1 MLAFALAAML
11 ASTPSQTPLTV
22 APPSSPEVESAVR
35 LEDVEVTGRRLDTM
49 IRSFI
54 DEVAAPNNNRGLA
67 RWSGGLC
74 VGAANLSND
83 AAQYLVDR
91 VSTVAEDLG
100 LRAGAPGC
108 APNILIVAT
117 DDPQALSQDLIDKS
131 PRAFRMGGAG
141 MDRGGAQLRHFVQ
154 SDLPVRWWQV
164 SMPVDSETGKR
175 ATRLPS
181 DGHDGGDGL
190 GRPNQIRNY
199 APNINVFA
207 ASRLTTQIHD
217 NLFRTVIVVD
227 VTKTDR
233 VSIDQLADY
242 IAMVS
247 FAQIDPTADTS
258 RYTSIL
264 NLFADP
270 QAASTG
276 LTEWD
281 KAYLGGLYDAQRTQ
295 KNLRAGRTEI
305 AASIHRTHG
314 RLTSDAED

>member
-22 APPSSPEVESAVR
+22 APTSSPEVESAVR

-117 DDPQALSQDLIDKS
+117 DDPQALAQDMIDKS

-141 MDRGGAQLRHFVQ
+141 MDRGGAQLRGFVQ

-164 SMPVDSETGKR
+164 SMPVDSQTGKR

-181 DGHDGGDGL
+181 DGHDATGTGSVF
-190 GRPNQIRNY
+190 NY
-199 APNINVFA
+199 APVINTSS
-207 ASRLTTQIHD
+207 ASRLTTQIQD
-217 NLFRTVIVVD
+217 NLFRTVIMVD

-264 NLFADP
+264 NLFSAP
-270 QAASTG
+270 QAAASG
-276 LTEWD
+276 LTDWD

>member
-11 ASTPSQTPLTV
+11 ASTPSQTPLAV

-67 RWSGGLC
+67 RWSGSVC

-91 VSTVAEDLG
+91 VSTVADDLG
-100 LRAGAPGC
+100 LRPGTPGC
-108 APNILIVAT
+108 SPNIIIVAT
-117 DDPQALSQDLIDKS
+117 DDADQLAQDMIDRS
-131 PRAFRMGGAG
+131 PRAFRMNGAG
-141 MDRGGAQLRHFVQ
+141 MDRGGSALRRFAQ
-154 SDLPVRWWQV
+154 SGTAVRWWQV
-164 SMPVDSETGKR
+164 SMPVDAETGMR
-175 ATRLPS
+175 ATRLP
-181 DGHDGGDGL
+181 GDGSDN
-190 GRPNQIRNY
+190 GAGGQAIMY
-199 APNINVFA
+199 APHTQMRS
-207 ASRLTTQIHD
+207 ASRLTTQVHD
-217 NLFRTVIVVD
+217 NLFRTFVLVD
-227 VTKTDR
+227 LNKMDGLT
-233 VSIDQLADY
+233 IDQLADY

-264 NLFADP
+264 NLFSAP
-270 QAASTG
+270 QAAASG
-276 LTEWD
+276 LTDWD

>member
-22 APPSSPEVESAVR
+22 APTSSPEVESAVR

-54 DEVAAPNNNRGLA
+54 DEVAAPNRNRGLA
-67 RWSGGLC
+67 RWSGSVC

-83 AAQYLVDR
+83 AAQYLMDR
-91 VSTVAEDLG
+91 VSTVADDLG
-100 LRAGAPGC
+100 LRPGTLGC
-108 APNILIVAT
+108 APNIIIVAT
-117 DDPQALSQDLIDKS
+117 DDADQLAQAMIDRS
-131 PRAFRMGGAG
+131 PRAFRMNGAG
-141 MDRGGAQLRHFVQ
+141 MDRGGAELQRFTQ
-154 SDLPVRWWQV
+154 SDMPVRWWQV
-164 SMPVDSETGKR
+164 SMAFDSVTGMR
-175 ATRLPS
+175 ATRLPG
-181 DGHDGGDGL
+181 DGHDNGAGG
-190 GRPNQIRNY
+190 QSINY
-199 APNINVFA
+199 APHTQMRSG
-207 ASRLTTQIHD
+207 SRLTTQVHD
-217 NLFRTVIVVD
+217 NLFRTFVLVD
-227 VTKTDR
+227 LNKMDGLT
-233 VSIDQLADY
+233 IDQLADY

-247 FAQIDPTADTS
+247 FAQIDPRADTS

-281 KAYLGGLYDAQRTQ
+281 KAYLGGLYDAQRT
-295 KNLRAGRTEI
+295 LRSVRAGHTEI

>member
-1 MLAFALAAML
+1 MIAALLSALLISTAPQAQAA
-11 ASTPSQTPLTV
+11 APVPSDQ
-22 APPSSPEVESAVR
+22 ADAAVR

-49 IRSFI
+49 IRDFI
-54 DEVAAPNNNRGLA
+54 DEVAAPNYNRGLA
-67 RWSGGLC
+67 RWSGSVC

-100 LRAGAPGC
+100 LQPGAPGC
-108 APNILIVAT
+108 TPNILIVAT
-117 DDPQALSQDLIDKS
+117 EDPQALSQDLIDKS
-131 PRAFRMGGAG
+131 PRAFRAGGAG
-141 MDRGGAQLRHFVQ
+141 MDRGGAELRRFAQ

-164 SMPVDSETGKR
+164 SMPVDSETGMR

-181 DGHDGGDGL
+181 EGFDAGDDL
-190 GRPNQIRNY
+190 GRPSQIRNY
-199 APNINVFA
+199 APNINIFS

-233 VSIDQLADY
+233 VSINQLADY

-258 RYTSIL
+258 RYASIL
-264 NLFADP
+264 NLFSDP
-270 QAASTG
+270 QAASSG
-276 LTEWD
+276 LTDWD
-281 KAYLGGLYDAQRTQ
+281 KAYLNGLYDAQRTQ

-305 AASIHRTHG
+305 AASIHRAHD